1 MVTKLDNKNDE
12 KFSAQNG
19 NGNNNQGNKNQTTS
33 ITKRK
38 TGQIIDFRSMI
49 NEATKINFEEGN
61 NENSVGF
68 GLLIV
73 FFKLYLLNFKKDRLM
88 KPLAGYIGY
97 NSEWREL
104 AQVISRV
111 KINQTVYFKLNLF

>member
-19 NGNNNQGNKNQTTS
+19 NNSQGNKNQTTS

-61 NENSVGF
+61 NENSVDF

-73 FFKLYLLNFKKDRLM
+73 FVKLYLIKF
-88 KPLAGYIGY
+88 
-97 NSEWREL
+97 
-104 AQVISRV
+104 
-111 KINQTVYFKLNLF
+111 

>member
-1 MVTKLDNKNDE
+1 MVTKLDNKNEE

-19 NGNNNQGNKNQTTS
+19 NGGNNGGNKNQTTS

-61 NENSVGF
+61 NENSVS
-68 GLLIV
+68 LLI
-73 FFKLYLLNFKKDRLM
+73 FSLD
-88 KPLAGYIGY
+88 
-97 NSEWREL
+97 
-104 AQVISRV
+104 
-111 KINQTVYFKLNLF
+111 